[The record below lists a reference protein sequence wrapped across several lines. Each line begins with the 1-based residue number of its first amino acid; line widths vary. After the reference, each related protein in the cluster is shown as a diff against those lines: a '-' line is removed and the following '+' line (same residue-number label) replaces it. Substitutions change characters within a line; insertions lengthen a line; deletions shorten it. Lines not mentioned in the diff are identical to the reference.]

1 MLYDVKRSKTA
12 MKLYLYKFEL
22 ILVFQVHDP
31 QNACTDPQNAGGRW
45 RIINA

>member
-1 MLYDVKRSKTA
+1 

-31 QNACTDPQNAGGRW
+31 QNACVPTLKMQVAGGV
-45 RIINA
+45 